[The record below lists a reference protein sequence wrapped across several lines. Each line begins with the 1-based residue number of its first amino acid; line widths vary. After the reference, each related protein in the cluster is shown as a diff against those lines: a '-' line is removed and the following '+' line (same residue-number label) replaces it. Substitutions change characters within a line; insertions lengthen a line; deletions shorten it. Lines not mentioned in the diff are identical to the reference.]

1 MTADIE
7 IERSG
12 TALCIA
18 LRRSKALN
26 ALTLP
31 MIRALHSALL
41 HARDAAVDRVIIRGD
56 ARAFCA
62 GGDMRAVREAIL
74 AGDRDGLSR
83 SFFLEEYRL
92 NHAIASFDKPWIA
105 LIDGIAMGGGLG
117 ISVHGSH
124 RVVTEKSVL
133 AMPEMA
139 IGMIPDVG
147 ATCFLSRLPGEIGTW
162 LALTGARLHGDDAVA
177 LGLAT
182 HLVNSDRLDALA
194 TALAVEP
201 IEPTLA
207 HYAEPVHPKIDR
219 ATIDRLFA
227 GDDIDA
233 IRARVDEDDSELA
246 RVARASLTAAS
257 PTSLA
262 IALRLLRSRGTSL
275 ADCLAAEYRA
285 VRAVTWSHD
294 FAEAVR
300 AVLVDKTRDAKFG
313 AVDEAVIARA
323 FAPPPEGDWTP

>member
-1 MTADIE
+1 MIDL
-7 IERSG
+7 ERSG
-12 TALCIA
+12 GTLRIH

-31 MIRALHSALL
+31 MIRALRGALDQA
-41 HARDAAVDRVIIRGD
+41 HDPSIDRVIIRGD

-62 GGDMRAVREAIL
+62 GGDMRVVRDAVL
-74 AGDRDGLSR
+74 AGDPDGIARD
-83 SFFLEEYRL
+83 FFLEEYRL
-92 NHAIASFDKPWIA
+92 NHAIASFGKPWIA
-105 LIDGIAMGGGLG
+105 LVDGIAMGGGLG

-124 RVVTEKSVL
+124 RVVTEKTVL

-162 LALTGARLHGDDAVA
+162 LALTGARLQGDDAVA

-182 HLVNSDRLDALA
+182 HLVKGDRMDDLASALGDQ
-194 TALAVEP
+194 L

-207 HYAEPVHPKIDR
+207 QFAEPVHPHIDR

-227 GDDIDA
+227 GDDADA
-233 IRARVDEDDSELA
+233 IRARVNGDDSD
-246 RVARASLTAAS
+246 VARAAREALANAS
-257 PTSLA
+257 PTSVA
-262 IALRLLRSRGTSL
+262 ITLRLLRARANSL
-275 ADCLAAEYRA
+275 AACLANEYRA

-294 FAEAVR
+294 FREGVR
-300 AVLVDKTRDAKFG
+300 AVLVDKTRDAKFSP
-313 AVDEAVIARA
+313 VDDSVVAKA
-323 FAPPPEGDWTP
+323 FAPPVEGDWTP

>member
-1 MTADIE
+1 MTDVE
-7 IERSG
+7 LTHDGS
-12 TALCIA
+12 ALRIH

-31 MIRALHSALL
+31 MIRALRAAL
-41 HARDAAVDRVIIRGD
+41 DEPCDRVIIRGD

-62 GGDMRAVREAIL
+62 GGDMRALREAVL
-74 AGDRDGLSR
+74 AGTDDGA
-83 SFFLEEYRL
+83 FFREEYRL

-124 RVVTEKSVL
+124 RVVTEKTVL

-147 ATCFLSRLPGEIGTW
+147 GTCFLSRLPGEIGTW
-162 LALTGARLHGDDAVA
+162 LALTGARLYGDDAVA

-182 HLVNSDRLDALA
+182 HLVKSERMDALA
-194 TALAVEP
+194 AALANDP
-201 IEPTLA
+201 IESTLTA
-207 HYAEPVHPKIDR
+207 FAEPVHPRIDR
-219 ATIDRLFA
+219 ATIDRIFA
-227 GDDIDA
+227 GDDVET
-233 IRARVDEDDSELA
+233 IRARVASDDSELA
-246 RVARASLTAAS
+246 RAAHESLAAAS

-262 IALRLLRSRGTSL
+262 ITLRLLRARPTSL
-275 ADCLAAEYRA
+275 RDCLTAEYRA
-285 VRAVTWSHD
+285 VRAVTSSHD
-294 FAEAVR
+294 FLEGVR
-300 AVLVDKTRDAKFG
+300 AVLVDKTRDPKFT